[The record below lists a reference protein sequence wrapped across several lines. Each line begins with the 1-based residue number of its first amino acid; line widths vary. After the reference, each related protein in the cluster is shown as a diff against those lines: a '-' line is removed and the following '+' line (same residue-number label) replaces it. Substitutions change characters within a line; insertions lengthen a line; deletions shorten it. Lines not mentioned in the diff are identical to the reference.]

1 MGGHGFENE
10 RFTLLCV
17 DDDPTVVAIIK
28 RIFEKEGYD
37 IHTASSGR
45 QALEIMGR
53 VHIDAALVDY
63 MMPEMDGL
71 ELIST
76 MREAHPGT
84 MVIMVTAHGGVQE
97 AVQAIKLGAT
107 DFMEKPFSVEAMRSR
122 VGNLYRI
129 WQLKREN
136 ERLKQKVEMRFGY
149 ESLVGDSTVMLRLK
163 ELITKVGPTDA
174 SVLVEGET
182 GTGKELVARAIHHQ
196 SRRCRGVF
204 VPVDCGAIA
213 QTVIE
218 SELFGHVKGAFTGA
232 HTAAKGL
239 IRAADGGTLFF
250 DEVGDLPLPMQVK
263 LLRTIQERE
272 VRPVGSAQSYP
283 VDIRIV
289 AATNKDLS
297 EEVGKGRFRE
307 DLLYRIDVVH
317 IRVPPL
323 REHKEDIPLL
333 ARHFVMESSR
343 DVSRVRDI
351 SPEAVELLERYDWPG
366 NIREL
371 ANVIRRA
378 AALGRSE
385 LIMPEDLP
393 PTIREAKGS
402 PAGLVRPEGSR
413 LRDYERAAIVNALS
427 LSGGNRK
434 KASRIL
440 GIGEATLYRKLAR
453 YGLASEP
460 GGG

>member
-1 MGGHGFENE
+1 VGGHGFENE

-45 QALEIMGR
+45 QALDIMGR

>member
-45 QALEIMGR
+45 QALDIMGR

>member
-1 MGGHGFENE
+1 
-10 RFTLLCV
+10 
-17 DDDPTVVAIIK
+17 
-28 RIFEKEGYD
+28 
-37 IHTASSGR
+37 
-45 QALEIMGR
+45 
-53 VHIDAALVDY
+53 
-63 MMPEMDGL
+63 
-71 ELIST
+71 
-76 MREAHPGT
+76 
-84 MVIMVTAHGGVQE
+84 
-97 AVQAIKLGAT
+97 
-107 DFMEKPFSVEAMRSR
+107 MRSR

>member
-1 MGGHGFENE
+1 VGGHGFENE